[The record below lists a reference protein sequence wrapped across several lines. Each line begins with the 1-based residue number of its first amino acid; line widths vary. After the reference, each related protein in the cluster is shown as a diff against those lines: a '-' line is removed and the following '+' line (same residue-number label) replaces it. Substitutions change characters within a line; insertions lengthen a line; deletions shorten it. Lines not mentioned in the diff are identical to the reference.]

1 MITGAITAH
10 LLRKRVALEI
20 SDPWD
25 FGTECG
31 TGAFYGLISDAD
43 DKSVLVVLEDSI
55 EYAKRVY
62 TRAMCDVRHEGV
74 STVDLWQRVFIP
86 VNVLLLTASA
96 DRFAD
101 ITREDLKIAM
111 AAIGSLRPA

>member
-1 MITGAITAH
+1 MSPCR
-10 LLRKRVALEI
+10 LLGERLALEI

-31 TGAFYGLISDAD
+31 TGPFYGLISDAD
-43 DKSVLVVLEDSI
+43 DTRLLVALEGPI
-55 EYAKRVY
+55 EYAKQVY

-74 STVDLWQRVFIP
+74 STLDLWQRAFIP

-101 ITREDLKIAM
+101 ITREDLKTAM